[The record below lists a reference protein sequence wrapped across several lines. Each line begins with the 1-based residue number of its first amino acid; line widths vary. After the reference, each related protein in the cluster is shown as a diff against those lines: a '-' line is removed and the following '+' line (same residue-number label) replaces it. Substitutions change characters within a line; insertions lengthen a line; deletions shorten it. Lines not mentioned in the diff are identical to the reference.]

1 MKTIHRIQQLPE
13 AKREQLM
20 WVVVGTTLVL
30 LLFIWIGT
38 SRIPRP
44 ERTGDNVFA
53 AIKNKVE
60 KARASNSS
68 SINK

>member
-20 WVVVGTTLVL
+20 WVVVATALVL

-38 SRIPRP
+38 SYIPKP
-44 ERTGDNVFA
+44 DHTNGNFFTAV
-53 AIKNKVE
+53 KNEVN
-60 KARASNSS
+60 KARANNP

>member
-1 MKTIHRIQQLPE
+1 MKTIHRIQALPE

-20 WVVVGTTLVL
+20 WIVVGTTLVL

-38 SRIPRP
+38 SRIPKPDRANNNFF
-44 ERTGDNVFA
+44 TAV
-53 AIKNKVE
+53 KNEVN
-60 KARASNSS
+60 KARANNP